1 MLTLVTGTWMDADN
15 GWVKPLFRK
24 GYSQNPTNVT
34 RIARAIS
41 SEDDDH
47 HSQIVYY
54 QAGIGTGIGLYS
66 HLMGGGTG
74 LGLAENIRE
83 AYAFLASNYREE
95 DPDRPGVPPDSIFLI
110 GFSRGAFT
118 VRSIAGLIG
127 AIGLLKKRAMP
138 HFYEAM
144 LDWEHAGDGK
154 YTPLFFDRYF
164 AHHKDVEPK
173 KPSLE
178 LARDKNRIGEYL
190 DEYLDLLLSLGLTQE
205 VQVKCIGVWDTV
217 GALGIPINPVLQRI
231 FPFLPSFIKDYSWFD
246 TNLDR
251 HINNAFQ
258 ALALDE
264 HRFPYSP
271 TIWEKPKDPKCKTN
285 LKQVWFPGAH
295 SNVGGS
301 YADSGMADITLAW
314 MMDQLSGNTS
324 TAPEDRR
331 PLDWIKFDEKYIEYW
346 TECELDWY
354 EKHKRDA
361 YKGWAMGRVYDSNN
375 FPQSLIGTK
384 IRTPG
389 RSHPIDWQTG
399 KPLTH
404 RLLRETNEYVHASV
418 RARMDLGGN
427 DIEPDWTKVFPS
439 GLGVSPWLKHFYR
452 RLTGTKTPP
461 YRPHV
466 KGGPLQ
472 DWDLED
478 GHASHAKPNGDI
490 DMSAEHEVKW
500 VYRGEGECRDKVMRE
515 DRLGPFEQRLLR
527 KDQEVAGRVMRSNGV
542 LSWKR
547 DEGGD
552 GGAEGKRDSRGRSPR
567 PSRTL

>member
-1 MLTLVTGTWMDADN
+1 MDADN

-24 GYSQNPTNVT
+24 GYSQNPSNVT

-47 HSQIVYY
+47 HAQVVYY

-95 DPDRPGVPPDSIFLI
+95 DSDRPGVPPDSIFLI

-118 VRSIAGLIG
+118 ARSIAGLIG
-127 AIGLLKKRAMP
+127 AIGLLKKKAMP
-138 HFYEAM
+138 HFYEAF
-144 LDWEHAGDGK
+144 LDWENAGRSN

-164 AHHKDVEPK
+164 EHHDDVEKK
-173 KPSLE
+173 KPDIE
-178 LARDKNRIGEYL
+178 LARDRNRIKQYL

-205 VQVKCIGVWDTV
+205 VQVKSIGVWDTV
-217 GALGIPINPVLQRI
+217 GALGVPINPIIQRL
-231 FPFLPSFIKDYSWFD
+231 FPFLPSFIKEYSWFD

-264 HRFPYSP
+264 HRYPYSP
-271 TIWEKPKDPKCKTN
+271 TIWEKPNDPKCKTN

-301 YADSGMADITLAW
+301 YADSGVADITLAW
-314 MMDQLSGNTS
+314 MMDQLSGNS
-324 TAPEDRR
+324 TAGPDDRR
-331 PLDWIKFDEKYIEYW
+331 PLDWIKFDESYIDYW
-346 TECELDWY
+346 TEEEVDWN
-354 EKHKRDA
+354 ESHKDEQYR
-361 YKGWAMGRVYDSNN
+361 GWAMGRVYDSNS

-389 RSHPIDWQTG
+389 RNHPTDWQTG
-399 KPLTH
+399 KPLKH
-404 RLLRETNEYVHASV
+404 RMLRDTNEYVHSSV
-418 RARMDLGGN
+418 RVRIDFGGN
-427 DIEPDWTKVFPS
+427 GVEPDWAKTFPN
-439 GLGVSPWLKHFYR
+439 GLGMMPWVKHLYR
-452 RLTGTKTPP
+452 RLTGAKIPT

-466 KGGPLQ
+466 PGGPLQ
-472 DWDLED
+472 DWHLED
-478 GHASHAKPNGDI
+478 GHESHAKPNLDI
-490 DMSAEHEVKW
+490 DMSSERRVRW
-500 VYRGEGECRDKVMRE
+500 VYDGSERCDQPIMRE
-515 DRLGPFEQRLLR
+515 DHLGPFEQRLLKR
-527 KDQEVAGRVMRSNGV
+527 DQEIAGRVVRSNGV
-542 LSWKR
+542 LSWQR
-547 DEGGD
+547 ERAED
-552 GGAEGKRDSRGRSPR
+552 GSRRRSPR